1 MNTTHSTSKSSIQDA
16 GPYTVIGGGALDR
29 ERKQLPGLSIVLLN
43 RGVRPFRRDL
53 FDQLYKTGVR
63 EVLSIES
70 SPPPYETEALSRRYE
85 KLRFLI
91 FSQETNPGARIDAAF
106 REAQSEYIFVIR
118 GDMKMNAST
127 ISSRVFAKITER
139 GLLCTV
145 PVYRGDDGAA
155 LPTIIGPVSKRKDI
169 FDIQPTIANSS
180 DAPTLIPWDY
190 TGIYRKDRHLSLG
203 GFDVLISEPW
213 WQLMEYGMRSWLW
226 GEEIRINSIL
236 RLSYQNEMPPVDRS
250 IGSGYRRFFFK
261 TLAIRHHKDSGR
273 LSRSVWFSYL
283 RSSGETVSATRRT
296 WREIRAW
303 VKTNRFRFLRDAA
316 DLTALWEWDS

>member
-1 MNTTHSTSKSSIQDA
+1 MNTTHSTSRSPLKDA
-16 GPYTVIGGGALDR
+16 GPYTVIGGGILNR

-53 FDQLYKTGVR
+53 FDQLCNIGVR

-70 SPPPYETEALSRRYE
+70 SPPPHETEALSRRYG

-106 REAQSEYIFVIR
+106 REASSEYIFVIR
-118 GDMKMNAST
+118 GDMKMNATT
-127 ISSRVFAKITER
+127 ITPRMFAKITER

-145 PVYRGDDGAA
+145 PILRSDDGVS
-155 LPTIIGPVSKRKDI
+155 LPTIIGPVSRRRDV
-169 FDIQPTIANSS
+169 FDIQPTIAGSS

-226 GEEIRINSIL
+226 GEEIRMNSVL
-236 RLSYQNEMPPVDRS
+236 RLSYQHEIPPIDRS
-250 IGSGYRRFFFK
+250 IGSGYRRFYFK
-261 TLAIRHHKDSGR
+261 TLAIRHRKDTGR
-273 LSRSVWFSYL
+273 LSPSVWFRYL
-283 RSSGETVSATRRT
+283 RSSGETVSATRKT
-296 WREIRAW
+296 WREIRTW
-303 VKTNRFRFLRDAA
+303 VKTHRFRFLRDAA